1 MKLNC
6 RVVIGYGNI
15 SPIGYTPEEFWNS
28 LALENIGMWHYTKFD
43 HSDFDVHNGAEIQ
56 DFPFEKYFVKRYHI
70 RFDKFFL
77 YAVCAAQEGKFH
89 AN

>member
-1 MKLNC
+1 
-6 RVVIGYGNI
+6 
-15 SPIGYTPEEFWNS
+15 
-28 LALENIGMWHYTKFD
+28 MWHYTKFD